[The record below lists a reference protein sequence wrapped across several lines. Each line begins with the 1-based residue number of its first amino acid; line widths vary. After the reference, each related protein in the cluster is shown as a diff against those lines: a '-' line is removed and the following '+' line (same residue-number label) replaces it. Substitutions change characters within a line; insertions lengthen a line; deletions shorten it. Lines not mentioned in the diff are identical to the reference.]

1 MFTSVLFAMPQM
13 DSSTFTM
20 FLSSIHP
27 LRSQLTALTLRAY
40 TIHLALSRLCCV
52 LLEIFY
58 SWVWLNCHVP
68 EGKVHSLR
76 WLDPSLPQ
84 GALPVLGTD
93 GGRDTGPAW
102 GWPSRFSVLSCPG
115 WDASS
120 VPREAAAHLLVPP
133 QPSILPCVTEPLLFS
148 ATLKSAWFIFGW
160 PIASALPS
168 CPSLPP
174 GLTCGHSPL

>member
-40 TIHLALSRLCCV
+40 TIHLALSGLCCV

-68 EGKVHSLR
+68 EGKVHSLC
-76 WLDPSLPQ
+76 WLDPLLPQ
-84 GALPVLGTD
+84 GALPMLGTD
-93 GGRDTGPAW
+93 GGTGHWA
-102 GWPSRFSVLSCPG
+102 SV
-115 WDASS
+115 
-120 VPREAAAHLLVPP
+120 RLVPP
-133 QPSILPCVTEPLLFS
+133 ASLCSPALGGAPPLFPGRLQLVCSIPHS
-148 ATLKSAWFIFGW
+148 
-160 PIASALPS
+160 LPS
-168 CPSLPP
+168 SHVSQNRSYFQLPWKVP
-174 GLTCGHSPL
+174 DSFLADL